1 MLRER
6 VCVCVWVMRD
16 GGYSVTEECEEEA
29 DEFDDDGDAGGAHFG
44 AQLLAGLANPS
55 MLQLT

>member
-1 MLRER
+1 
-6 VCVCVWVMRD
+6 MRD

-29 DEFDDDGDAGGAHFG
+29 DEFDDEDGDAVEAHFG
-44 AQLLAGLANPS
+44 AELLAGLANPL